1 MAEERNLID
10 RPAPHTARNANA
22 AYGSKEWEQDN
33 ANEISERPVALPLHK
48 RAYPY
53 GRPDPRK

>member
-1 MAEERNLID
+1 MSQERNLID
-10 RPAPHTARNANA
+10 NPVPHMPRNISA
-22 AYGSKEWEQDN
+22 AYGSDQWKQDN
-33 ANEISERPVALPLHK
+33 ANEISERPVALPLDK